1 MATFY
6 NQATLSYGGNIMNS
20 NTTEAEL
27 LSGLELTKTA
37 LTGTTKKSR
46 GKPRDFAVF

>member
-6 NQATLSYGGNIMNS
+6 NQATLSYGGNVVNS

-27 LSGLELTKTA
+27 LSGLTIDKTA
-37 LTGTTKKSR
+37 ISTNYTAGGNIT
-46 GKPRDFAVF
+46 